1 MERAIEDDDR
11 DVRISA
17 ARTLSERG
25 YRGAFAR
32 IDSAIRGRALR
43 TADLTEK
50 TAFFEAYGRL
60 AGKGGITYLRA
71 MLLGK
76 GLLRKKEDPETR
88 ACAAMALGTIR
99 EAAARDVLSE
109 AASREKD
116 PLVKNAINK
125 ALQERV

>member
-1 MERAIEDDDR
+1 
-11 DVRISA
+11 
-17 ARTLSERG
+17 
-25 YRGAFAR
+25 
-32 IDSAIRGRALR
+32 
-43 TADLTEK
+43 
-50 TAFFEAYGRL
+50 
-60 AGKGGITYLRA
+60 

-88 ACAAMALGTIR
+88 ACAAMALGTMR
-99 EAAARDVLSE
+99 EEAARDVLSE